1 MAALTAAKTE
11 LVLIDYD
18 DLVNARNDADT
29 AQKIKFAFGKDGL
42 GVLAVTN
49 VPQELRDQ
57 RLRLL
62 GIARRLGTLPE
73 ETLAKYENP
82 DLHYCAGWSRG
93 REKFKGK
100 VDTAKGS
107 WYANGLHEDAAN
119 GDADL
124 KARYPESTTEPAWPD
139 AEVGDDMRGAFRSFS
154 RSLYDLS
161 RHVLR
166 HCDAA
171 VASAVAAKG
180 FASDARLTAA
190 THGGAA
196 PRRPPAPLLPARR
209 RAVGRRRGL
218 VRLAQ
223 RQQRH
228 HGPGA
233 GDLLRRR

>member
-18 DLVNARNDADT
+18 DL
-29 AQKIKFAFGKDGL
+29 
-42 GVLAVTN
+42 
-49 VPQELRDQ
+49 ELRDQ

-139 AEVGDDMRGAFRSFS
+139 AEVGDDMRGAFRSVITALAPAIYFDDATGERVGAPAGAGLLAFS
-154 RSLYDLS
+154 RSGAKVRVGAPPEGSILFQIGEAAQILS
-161 RHVLR
+161 GGTL
-166 HCDAA
+166 
-171 VASAVAAKG
+171 VATPHAVAAG
-180 FASDARLTAA
+180 DMARVSRESFALFVEPDWDEAMQPP
-190 THGGAA
+190 HGGA
-196 PRRPPAPLLPARR
+196 RRLREVP
-209 RAVGRRRGL
+209 
-218 VRLAQ
+218 
-223 RQQRH
+223 
-228 HGPGA
+228 HGPIAPPPGF
-233 GDLLRRR
+233 